1 LEKERITM
9 DRTKSGLIDFGTKAT
24 PHDRESN
31 DWRDRDGVNYQN
43 DFAIATWAP
52 LSLCTGK
59 TYKLRLFVDRSM
71 AELFVQGGRIAM
83 TNLIFPRKPYSTLR
97 LYSEGGATQL
107 HSAKLYRLGL

>member
-1 LEKERITM
+1 M

-31 DWRDRDGVNYQN
+31 DWRDHDGVNYQN

-71 AELFVQGGRIAM
+71 AELFVQG
-83 TNLIFPRKPYSTLR
+83 
-97 LYSEGGATQL
+97 
-107 HSAKLYRLGL
+107 

>member
-1 LEKERITM
+1 M

-83 TNLIFPRKPYSTLR
+83 TNLIFPHKPYSTLR